1 MRLIDADELLE
12 HIKTWYCDKCDSNNG
27 VRCGS
32 CLMDN
37 ALIEIDRHEVVDA
50 VPVVRCKDCMHD
62 GLSTC
67 AICYIENKT
76 LAFINHDPDFYCA
89 YGERK
94 EETDGRD

>member
-1 MRLIDADELLE
+1 MRLIDAD
-12 HIKTWYCDKCDSNNG
+12 
-27 VRCGS
+27 
-32 CLMDN
+32 
-37 ALIEIDRHEVVDA
+37 ALKARMIAFMAGASTTYLVAENIMMMINQADTVDA